1 MQAGIVAVL
10 GAAGTPIDLAPAIK
24 SWEAAEEGGV
34 FLNRGGDV
42 RCGESK
48 EVIFVAVASLAANR
62 LEYTLSDLEK
72 TSPRRRF
79 TEVEVWVRRRSDRA
93 VDFIVNVV
101 SSSTTIKE

>member
-10 GAAGTPIDLAPAIK
+10 GAAGMPIDLAPAIK

-42 RCGESK
+42 RCGNSDSCDWN
-48 EVIFVAVASLAANR
+48 ITVASLAANR

-72 TSPRRRF
+72 TSPLRRF

-93 VDFIVNVV
+93 VDFIV
-101 SSSTTIKE
+101 

>member
-10 GAAGTPIDLAPAIK
+10 GAAGMPIDLAPAIK

-42 RCGESK
+42 RCGNSDSCDWNMT
-48 EVIFVAVASLAANR
+48 VASLAANR

-79 TEVEVWVRRRSDRA
+79 IDWVCCVRRRSDMA
-93 VDFIVNVV
+93 VDFIV
-101 SSSTTIKE
+101 